1 MLNIIGYSRV
11 FSVKFV
17 SVLISFFFFVPQKYF
32 RAENIVNTEHNQI
45 SSSDFV

>member
-17 SVLISFFFFVPQKYF
+17 SVLISFFFVPQKYF